1 MSNQDDN
8 SGHTTYYNILEIY
21 QKCRK
26 NGDWAKVYLET
37 RGGNEF
43 LTISVNVSAG
53 STADSTSGMENRKEK
68 KKKKPGQVRRDQ
80 RRRMAFLE
88 RQRQAARSAEA
99 VKTNEIRNDEVE
111 KSGEVD
117 VKAGETSSEV
127 GNTVVATSPDS
138 SIGCTWNIGVEAPSP
153 GSPQQSMSIDSASE
167 TENEDENT
175 DKKKND
181 KWRIKVESEEP
192 EKLEHHVKIERDSKV
207 FKFKANREIFYPIMS
222 VDSIVHQGN
231 GFVVDVTIDDQF
243 CIGFIENEQNWPTFV
258 KNVKRISK
266 LGE

>member
-1 MSNQDDN
+1 M
-8 SGHTTYYNILEIY
+8 
-21 QKCRK
+21 
-26 NGDWAKVYLET
+26 
-37 RGGNEF
+37 
-43 LTISVNVSAG
+43 
-53 STADSTSGMENRKEK
+53 
-68 KKKKPGQVRRDQ
+68 
-80 RRRMAFLE
+80 
-88 RQRQAARSAEA
+88 
-99 VKTNEIRNDEVE
+99 E

-127 GNTVVATSPDS
+127 DNTVVATSPDS
-138 SIGCTWNIGVEAPSP
+138 SIDCTWNIGVEAPSP

-258 KNVKRISK
+258 KNVKRMSK